1 MKSLIPLFILFAVS
15 TQAALPL
22 WRGKTLSLHE
32 VEKRWGK
39 IEFNA
44 SGFKSGNVKTRASM
58 AASLL
63 KKQKELKGKSVQ
75 SIREL
80 LGPNDGFYFTDVYPA
95 YFIQIGKNHSEETW
109 QIVFLLD
116 RERRIDEII
125 VHKNCCDSSP

>member
-1 MKSLIPLFILFAVS
+1 MKFLIPFLVLFSMS

-22 WRGKTLSLHE
+22 WRGTTLPLRE
-32 VEKRWGK
+32 IEKRWGK
-39 IEFNA
+39 IESTA
-44 SGFKSGNVKTRASM
+44 HQFKTGDPKTRASM

-63 KKQKELKGKSVQ
+63 KRQKEFKGKPVQ

-95 YFIQIGKNHSEETW
+95 YFIQVGRNHSEETW

-116 RERRIDEII
+116 RERHVDEIV
-125 VHKNCCDSSP
+125 VHKNCCDSSR